1 MIFLPESAELVAR
14 RNAVAA
20 IIAAAPA
27 SAPFKCL
34 RCNRIFRARALC
46 ALVQLRCRGCERRDF
61 VPITE
66 AEVAELVRS

>member
-34 RCNRIFRARALC
+34 RCNRIFRPRALC
-46 ALVQLRCRGCERRDF
+46 ALVQLRCRGCGRRDF